1 MVYNDTPFLGRPGGR
16 RDKDALRIAHQPGR
30 RLTYSFTLPRPKRKP
45 KGYPESPKT
54 LGEHIRKH
62 RMDSGLQIKQLAEQI
77 GVDEMTIIN
86 WEVGRVKEPRKN
98 YARRLSIILPELR
111 DLLCGYTRILG
122 GSDIS

>member
-1 MVYNDTPFLGRPGGR
+1 MDT
-16 RDKDALRIAHQPGR
+16 LRIAHQPDR

-45 KGYPESPKT
+45 KGYPENPQT

-86 WEVGRVKEPRKN
+86 WEVGRVKKMRRKPFEH
-98 YARRLSIILPELR
+98 LLGLFPELKSV
-111 DLLCGYTRILG
+111 L
-122 GSDIS
+122 